1 MVRLYTIDL
10 PDADAGQPQDRIGS
24 QVRQSGLIDGG
35 GTATEQIATENVDL
49 TLQGQ
54 WRYGKRFSKKAARE
68 LESLAAGGYESLP
81 LFDVS
86 SDELGRKTGYYEI
99 ESVDVS
105 PAREDGEDVFEFTVG
120 VSDAGTREE
129 VWRAVRTTQET
140 VDTLFDGSDVSYV
153 AIPSEATKAQWY
165 DSQEGTEKAKAVDT
179 VESEFGSVDRYDPT
193 DSTFDNPTL
202 LYEFPFEREGRV
214 DAKVW
219 DDRNRAK
226 FWTFESGGD
235 TVDVNQWSHVFNTS
249 WEFDGSPVI
258 DTGRLRIRFVEDPE
272 ETEAN
277 NEVLTVQTGEA
288 RVVESGTTES
298 FFRASIDGTLNVQGT
313 LQLTGEAVGEPT
325 GLEAEQWDTEKGD
338 WQPID
343 LPQTGWSLLD
353 IDLTAVGPAEVQAQL
368 TFTDGTFI
376 VSVDGIFDRGDDSVL
391 WTTPKNERFI
401 DVLRV
406 LSGQT
411 FSVESGQTFNA
422 LRADIDGTVQVDG
435 TLRLTGG
442 NEAEPPQGVT
452 DILEPIARETD
463 ENVAP
468 AQTVIARSEARK

>member
-54 WRYGKRFSKKAARE
+54 WRYGKRFAKKAARE

-129 VWRAVRTTQET
+129 VWRAVRTTQEL

-153 AIPSEATKAQWY
+153 AIPSEATKAQWF
-165 DSQEGTEKAKAVDT
+165 DSQEGTEKANPVDT
-179 VESEFGSVDRYDPT
+179 VGSEFGSVDRYDPN
-193 DSTFDNPTL
+193 DSVFDNPTL
-202 LYEFPFEREGRV
+202 LYELPFEREGRV

-226 FWTFESGGD
+226 FWTFEDNGD
-235 TVDVNQWSHVFNTS
+235 TVDVNQWPHVFNTA

-258 DTGRLRIRFVEDPE
+258 DTGRLRLRIIEDPDDNE
-272 ETEAN
+272 ANADVLNVQSGETVTIQSGETETFSRA
-277 NEVLTVQTGEA
+277 EVN
-288 RVVESGTTES
+288 
-298 FFRASIDGTLNVQGT
+298 GTLDVQGT
-313 LQLTGEAVGEPT
+313 LELTGDDIGDASGLVAEEWDSEVQEWQQIELPNTSWSVLDADLTVIGPSEVQVQLT
-325 GLEAEQWDTEKGD
+325 W
-338 WQPID
+338 
-343 LPQTGWSLLD
+343 
-353 IDLTAVGPAEVQAQL
+353 
-368 TFTDGTFI
+368 TDGESN
-376 VSVDGIFDRGDDSVL
+376 VAVDGVFDRGDNSVL
-391 WTTPKNERFI
+391 WVSPEGEPISNQGTLTV
-401 DVLRV
+401 D
-406 LSGQT
+406 SGET
-411 FSVESGQTFNA
+411 VTVSSGETRTEV
-422 LRADIDGTVQVDG
+422 RADVNG
-435 TLRLTGG
+435 TLDV
-442 NEAEPPQGVT
+442 QGTLVLDPET
-452 DILEPIARETD
+452 EIPNGILDVLEPIARKTET
-463 ENVAP
+463 NVAP
-468 AQTVIARSEARK
+468 AQTTIARSEARR